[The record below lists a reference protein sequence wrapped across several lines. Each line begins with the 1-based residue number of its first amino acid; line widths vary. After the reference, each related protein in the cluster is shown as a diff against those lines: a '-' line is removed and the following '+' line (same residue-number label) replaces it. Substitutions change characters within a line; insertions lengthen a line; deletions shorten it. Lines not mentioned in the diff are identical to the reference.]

1 MDWNTIKYKIQ
12 DFYRNNRLLS
22 YMIIAV
28 LIGII
33 ALGGRFFEAVYN
45 AYLIYFGGTIFK
57 YYMDEKKM
65 LNIFIGGGLIGG
77 ITSFLVFPMLP
88 LNVIAASSLTSAS
101 LALFV
106 AATTYVPNMEVMLVL
121 LGKVKLKYIAIVFVA
136 LDLLSGNGAFAN
148 AKVGH
153 ISAVLFGFLLIYFSR
168 NKNFNQT
175 PNFIKFFMRPRGPYY
190 QKPKTKKKTKTE
202 KRTESDADY
211 RARKNREQ
219 AEIDAILEKIK
230 VKGYD
235 SLSAAEKQKL
245 FDKSNNG

>member
-1 MDWNTIKYKIQ
+1 
-12 DFYRNNRLLS
+12 
-22 YMIIAV
+22 
-28 LIGII
+28 
-33 ALGGRFFEAVYN
+33 
-45 AYLIYFGGTIFK
+45 
-57 YYMDEKKM
+57 
-65 LNIFIGGGLIGG
+65 
-77 ITSFLVFPMLP
+77 
-88 LNVIAASSLTSAS
+88 
-101 LALFV
+101 
-106 AATTYVPNMEVMLVL
+106 MEVMLVL
-121 LGKVKLKYIAIVFVA
+121 LGKVKLKYIAMVFVA
-136 LDLLSGNGAFAN
+136 LDLLGGNGAFAN

-235 SLSAAEKQKL
+235 SLSTAEKQKL